1 MSRQARIRSETG
13 LYHITFR
20 GINKQNIFEE
30 DKDYH
35 KLMELLLKIKKEL
48 EFKIYAYA
56 FMPNHVHLLFQEK
69 EARDSTVAMHKLLT
83 SYAGWYN
90 KKYARSDSL
99 FGDRFASKPVEEEKH
114 LFSLVRYIHQNPIR
128 AGIVSNIKDYRW
140 SSFQDYLCGNE
151 WPTVLTD
158 ISFLLSYFSTDKA
171 EAIQDFARLHHEMVT
186 ENYEIGTRRRIT
198 AEEIRTKIMTI
209 LNGKEPHTIASLPK
223 HERNSILRRLRYKE
237 GFSIRQIERATGIS
251 RGIISRIW

>member
-1 MSRQARIRSETG
+1 MSRQPRVRSETG

-35 KLMELLLKIKKEL
+35 KLMELLFKIKKEL
-48 EFKIYAYA
+48 EFKIYAYT

-114 LFSLVRYIHQNPIR
+114 LFSLVRYIHQNPLR
-128 AGIVSNIKDYRW
+128 AGLVSNVNDYKW
-140 SSFQDYLCGNE
+140 SSFQDYLSGNE

-158 ISFLLSYFSTDKA
+158 TSYLLSYLSIDKS

-186 ENYEIGTRRRIT
+186 ENYEIGNSRRLT
-198 AEEIRTKIMTI
+198 AEEIRTTIKTI

-223 HERNSILRRLRYKE
+223 HERNSILKRLRYKE

-251 RGIISRIW
+251 RGIISRI